1 MLHEITSGSEFALRK
16 VLKDVRVHI
25 GQMASVPAVIAMA
38 KKIEEI
44 SEHSRKL
51 MGIEMETYGM
61 YYAAHSVEPRPKF
74 WASIKSVSDYA
85 TIKKKDNFQ
94 EYASYTSAAFLKHV
108 ILNELD
114 YK

>member
-1 MLHEITSGSEFALRK
+1 MRK

-25 GQMASVPAVIAMA
+25 GQ
-38 KKIEEI
+38 KIEEI
-44 SEHSRKL
+44 SEHARKL

-61 YYAAHSVEPRPKF
+61 YYAAAHSVEPRPKF